1 MRIYFTILEK
11 EKNTDMLSELKLTIL
26 ENNKLDFVKAKL
38 SDTDKLRIQ
47 GWFTQQIGLDK
58 MHKDFDDI
66 LDIFL
71 WCCTEG
77 EYAADTQNPQIF
89 ARVFGKKAS
98 ESEIS
103 VSDLSSLFF
112 SHSSLFESIS
122 EEPDKVQEKSL
133 HGKLIVFEGLDG
145 SGKSTQIQLLA
156 EKLKLIGRKVYCTA
170 EPTNS
175 ATGGLIRDTLSNNY
189 KRDAAELAGLFLT
202 DRIAHNV
209 NPVWG
214 IKKFID
220 DGIDV
225 ICDRY
230 YYSSFAYQGLGTS
243 LSWVMDMNLNC
254 PEIIKPDL
262 CIFLDVDYKKCKA
275 RVDEERPHLEIF
287 ESDESIME
295 ATRTQFYEVFKLLN
309 QTEHIQ
315 IIDANRSINT
325 VADEIYRIVV
335 ALDGKC

>member
-122 EEPDKVQEKSL
+122 DRNHKA
-133 HGKLIVFEGLDG
+133 
-145 SGKSTQIQLLA
+145 STQIDIQTGIQEEFTFGVDSKNITDFLA
-156 EKLKLIGRKVYCTA
+156 QVDSAEFTMALNEQNSPLTLI
-170 EPTNS
+170 
-175 ATGGLIRDTLSNNY
+175 DNN
-189 KRDAAELAGLFLT
+189 FST
-202 DRIAHNV
+202 
-209 NPVWG
+209 
-214 IKKFID
+214 
-220 DGIDV
+220 
-225 ICDRY
+225 
-230 YYSSFAYQGLGTS
+230 
-243 LSWVMDMNLNC
+243 
-254 PEIIKPDL
+254 IIMP
-262 CIFLDVDYKKCKA
+262 
-275 RVDEERPHLEIF
+275 
-287 ESDESIME
+287 
-295 ATRTQFYEVFKLLN
+295 
-309 QTEHIQ
+309 
-315 IIDANRSINT
+315 II
-325 VADEIYRIVV
+325 
-335 ALDGKC
+335 L

>member
-1 MRIYFTILEK
+1 
-11 EKNTDMLSELKLTIL
+11 MLSELKLTIL

-156 EKLKLIGRKVYCTA
+156 EKLNC
-170 EPTNS
+170 
-175 ATGGLIRDTLSNNY
+175 
-189 KRDAAELAGLFLT
+189 AAESLEPFVDLFISSI
-202 DRIAHNV
+202 REHV
-209 NPVWG
+209 VWG
-214 IKKFID
+214 NSDVTKISLKFLY
-220 DGIDV
+220 DG
-225 ICDRY
+225 
-230 YYSSFAYQGLGTS
+230 A
-243 LSWVMDMNLNC
+243 M
-254 PEIIKPDL
+254 
-262 CIFLDVDYKKCKA
+262 
-275 RVDEERPHLEIF
+275 
-287 ESDESIME
+287 
-295 ATRTQFYEVFKLLN
+295 KL
-309 QTEHIQ
+309 T
-315 IIDANRSINT
+315 
-325 VADEIYRIVV
+325 
-335 ALDGKC
+335 K